1 MIAILTGAA
10 IQRAEMMDFPYFL
23 SISGA
28 PTSYRKQVQ
37 ETAMKPI
44 AQIAGELETGAT
56 TSRALTEQALARISD
71 PDGEGPRTFIRV
83 FDDAAVAEA
92 EASDRLRDAG
102 VVPSPLAGIPV
113 SIKDLCDVA
122 GITTLAGSVVRR
134 NAPPA
139 ARDATILARLRA
151 AGAVIMGTT
160 NMTEFACG
168 GLGLNPHYGDCR
180 NPHDRETGRV
190 PGGSSAGAAISVTDG
205 MAAAAVGTDTA
216 GSVRIP
222 AAMCG
227 LAGFKPT
234 ARRVPTD
241 GVFPLSTTL
250 DSVGP
255 LAPTIACCAVVDA
268 IFAGEDPALPD
279 AVPLDGL
286 RFGIPD
292 TLVTDDLE
300 PEVAAAFDRAV
311 DRLSRAGAR
320 IEDVA
325 LPELGEMSAVG
336 RVRFPSMVEGYAIHR
351 DRLENML
358 DQMDPRISERLLG
371 GGRMS
376 GPDYYD
382 VLQFR
387 QDLIERTRRVTAG
400 YDAIIMP
407 TLPVIAPLISR
418 FKGSHDAERDP
429 HIIVIR
435 NTVIANM
442 LDRCSLTVP
451 CHEAG
456 AAPVGFMLM
465 GEHMADKR
473 LLGIGLSVD
482 RLLSPHM

>member
-1 MIAILTGAA
+1 
-10 IQRAEMMDFPYFL
+10 
-23 SISGA
+23 
-28 PTSYRKQVQ
+28 
-37 ETAMKPI
+37 MKPI
-44 AQIAGELETGAT
+44 AQIADDLASGAA
-56 TSRALTEQALARISD
+56 TSRALTEEALARIED
-71 PDGEGPRTFIRV
+71 PNGEGPRAFIRV
-83 FDDAAVAEA
+83 FRDSALAEA
-92 EASDRLRDAG
+92 DASDRLRGAG

-122 GITTLAGSVVRR
+122 GVTTLAGSVVRR

-139 ARDATILARLRA
+139 TRDATIVARLRA

-180 NPHDRETGRV
+180 NAYDRDTGRV
-190 PGGSSAGAAISVTDG
+190 PGGSSAGAAVSVTDE

-222 AAMCG
+222 AAFCG

-234 ARRVPTD
+234 ARRVPVD

-255 LAPTIACCAVVDA
+255 LAPSIACCAIVDA
-268 IFAGEDPALPD
+268 IFAGEDPVLPD

-292 TLVTDDLE
+292 TLVTDNLDA
-300 PEVAAAFDRAV
+300 EVASAFERAV
-311 DRLSRAGAR
+311 DKLSRAGVR

-325 LPELGEMSAVG
+325 LPELGELSTVG
-336 RVRFPSMVEGYAIHR
+336 QVRFPSMVEGYAIHR
-351 DRLENML
+351 DRLENMF
-358 DQMDPRISERLLG
+358 DQMDPRIAERLLAG
-371 GGRMS
+371 GKLS

-382 VLQFR
+382 VLQFK
-387 QDLIERTRRVTAG
+387 QSLTERAGRITAG

-407 TLPVIAPLISR
+407 TIPVIAPPIDQ
-418 FKGSHDAERDP
+418 FKGSAEAERDP

-435 NTVIANM
+435 NTSIGNL

-451 CHEAG
+451 CHDAG
-456 AAPVGFMLM
+456 AAPVGFMLT
-465 GEHMADKR
+465 GENMADKR

-482 RLLSPHM
+482 RLLSPNL